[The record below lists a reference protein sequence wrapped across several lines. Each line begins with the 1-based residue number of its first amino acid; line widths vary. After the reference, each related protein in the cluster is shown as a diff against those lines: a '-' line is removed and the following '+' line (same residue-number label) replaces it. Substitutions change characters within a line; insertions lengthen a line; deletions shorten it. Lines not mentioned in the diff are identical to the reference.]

1 MRAGVVPILVAS
13 CAESNGPQLREQAAL
28 HIPPYISPASPYLG
42 PQLREQEVLT
52 LTLALPLPLPLPLT
66 LPLPLPLTLTMG
78 EQAARALGNVA
89 LHEVNEHLILRA
101 RGVQALV
108 LLLRPGSAG
117 HHLSPGSAGHHPS
130 PDSAGYHPSPGSAG
144 YHPFNLIDA
153 ALGALGRQ
161 IESNPSPSLSPSPR
175 SYPYPTPKPNA
186 HQVTW

>member
-13 CAESNGPQLREQAAL
+13 CAESNGRQLR
-28 HIPPYISPASPYLG
+28 
-42 PQLREQEVLT
+42 
-52 LTLALPLPLPLPLT
+52 
-66 LPLPLPLTLTMG
+66 

-117 HHLSPGSAGHHPS
+117 HHPSPGSA
-130 PDSAGYHPSPGSAG
+130 AYHPSPGSAG
-144 YHPFNLIDA
+144 DHPFNLIDA

-175 SYPYPTPKPNA
+175 SYPYPTRNPNA
-186 HQVTW
+186 HQGTW

>member
-13 CAESNGPQLREQAAL
+13 CAESNGRQLR
-28 HIPPYISPASPYLG
+28 
-42 PQLREQEVLT
+42 
-52 LTLALPLPLPLPLT
+52 
-66 LPLPLPLTLTMG
+66 

-101 RGVQALV
+101 RGVQVTVRARARVRVRVNLIPRARCVQALV

-117 HHLSPGSAGHHPS
+117 HHPSPGSA
-130 PDSAGYHPSPGSAG
+130 AYHPSPGSAG
-144 YHPFNLIDA
+144 DHPFNLIDA

-175 SYPYPTPKPNA
+175 SYPYPTRNPNA
-186 HQVTW
+186 HQGSW

>member
-1 MRAGVVPILVAS
+1 
-13 CAESNGPQLREQAAL
+13 
-28 HIPPYISPASPYLG
+28 
-42 PQLREQEVLT
+42 
-52 LTLALPLPLPLPLT
+52 
-66 LPLPLPLTLTMG
+66 MG

-117 HHLSPGSAGHHPS
+117 H
-130 PDSAGYHPSPGSAG
+130 HPSPGSAG